1 MLKRLMAAAMWA
13 ASSAAISTLAQAQT
27 ADPASP
33 AKKELVARVLELQR
47 PAIEAMSRTL
57 AELPARQLM
66 QQAGAALQNVPAER
80 REVVAR
86 EIEADV
92 RKYVEEATPIVR
104 ERAVKL
110 APSTLGVLL
119 EERFSEDELR
129 QVIAL
134 LTSPVNR
141 KFQEMLPE
149 MQRAIGEKLVAE
161 TRAAVEPKVRVL
173 EQSVA
178 RRLGLPATAGAA
190 SSATKK

>member
-1 MLKRLMAAAMWA
+1 MLKRLMAAAMWV
-13 ASSAAISTLAQAQT
+13 ASLAAISTLAQAQT

-33 AKKELVARVLELQR
+33 AKKELVARVLVLQR

-129 QVIAL
+129 QVIGL
-134 LTSPVNR
+134 LASPVNR

-161 TRAAVEPKVRVL
+161 TRVAVEPKVRVL
-173 EQSVA
+173 EQSVT

>member
-1 MLKRLMAAAMWA
+1 MLKRLMAAAMWV
-13 ASSAAISTLAQAQT
+13 ASLAAISTLAQAQT

-134 LTSPVNR
+134 LASPVNR